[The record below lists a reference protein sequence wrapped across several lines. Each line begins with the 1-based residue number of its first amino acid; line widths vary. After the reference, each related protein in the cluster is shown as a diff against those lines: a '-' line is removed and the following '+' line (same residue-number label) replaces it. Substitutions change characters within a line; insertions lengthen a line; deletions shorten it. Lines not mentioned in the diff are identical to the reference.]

1 MHHIGRGALTVS
13 DYVRYCANVSRPPLE
28 PPEDASGHDLNA
40 GMDSTAGVNGSAGI
54 RRNPG
59 ANDGDAA
66 SSIQRRP
73 VGIAI
78 LSGIVAAEA
87 TALLVAA
94 ASFVIQLVS
103 RAPTGSFWSAVFL
116 LVLLL
121 AFSAWLYA
129 MAYFLF
135 RAFRWPR
142 AGAFLAQLFVL
153 TLGFPALTGGLTF
166 IGLLMLIP
174 AATAIVLLFDKRVV
188 RFASRSGGGPPAL

>member
-1 MHHIGRGALTVS
+1 MNS
-13 DYVRYCANVSRPPLE
+13 
-28 PPEDASGHDLNA
+28 NA
-40 GMDSTAGVNGSAGI
+40 GTNSKAGI
-54 RRNPG
+54 RRGSGNSNGPV
-59 ANDGDAA
+59 ADGTLK
-66 SSIQRRP
+66 RP

-78 LSGIVAAEA
+78 LSGILAAEA

-94 ASFVIQLVS
+94 VWFIIGLASG
-103 RAPTGSFWSAVFL
+103 APVGSFWSAVFL

-153 TLGFPALTGGLTF
+153 TLGFPALTGGLTVV
-166 IGLLMLIP
+166 GLLMLIP

-188 RFASRSGGGPPAL
+188 GFASRSSGGPPTL

>member
-1 MHHIGRGALTVS
+1 MHHIDRRALTVS

-28 PPEDASGHDLNA
+28 PPEDASGDARDAGLNSNA
-40 GMDSTAGVNGSAGI
+40 GLRHSSGNSNGHA
-54 RRNPG
+54 
-59 ANDGDAA
+59 AA
-66 SSIQRRP
+66 STLKRP

-78 LSGIVAAEA
+78 LSGILAAEA

-94 ASFVIQLVS
+94 AWFIIGLVS
-103 RAPTGSFWSAVFL
+103 GAPVGSFWSAVFL

-121 AFSAWLYA
+121 AFSAWLLA

-153 TLGFPALTGGLTF
+153 ILGFPALTGGLTVV
-166 IGLLMLIP
+166 GLLMLIP

-188 RFASRSGGGPPAL
+188 GFASRSSGGPPAL

>member
-1 MHHIGRGALTVS
+1 MHHIVQGALTVS

-28 PPEDASGHDLNA
+28 PPEDASGDARDAGMNSKPGMNSNA
-40 GMDSTAGVNGSAGI
+40 GI
-54 RRNPG
+54 HRRPVS
-59 ANDGDAA
+59 NDGAA
-66 SSIQRRP
+66 AGSRLTRP

-78 LSGIVAAEA
+78 LSSILAAEA

-94 ASFVIQLVS
+94 VWFIIGLVS
-103 RAPTGSFWSAVFL
+103 GAPTGSFWSAVFL

-121 AFSAWLYA
+121 VFSAWLYA

-153 TLGFPALTGGLTF
+153 TLGFPALTGGLTVV
-166 IGLLMLIP
+166 GLLMLVP

-188 RFASRSGGGPPAL
+188 SFASRTGGGPPAL

>member
-1 MHHIGRGALTVS
+1 MHHIDWGALTVS
-13 DYVRYCANVSRPPLE
+13 DYVRYCANVSRPPVE
-28 PPEDASGHDLNA
+28 PPEDASGDARDAGLNSNSGLNSNARIGRSSAIGSGHAA
-40 GMDSTAGVNGSAGI
+40 GSTL
-54 RRNPG
+54 
-59 ANDGDAA
+59 
-66 SSIQRRP
+66 QRP

-78 LSGIVAAEA
+78 LSGILAAEA

-94 ASFVIQLVS
+94 VWFIIGLVS
-103 RAPTGSFWSAVFL
+103 GAPIGSFWSAVFL

-153 TLGFPALTGGLTF
+153 TLGFPALTGGLTVV
-166 IGLLMLIP
+166 GLLMLIP

-188 RFASRSGGGPPAL
+188 GFASRTRGGPPAL

>member
-1 MHHIGRGALTVS
+1 
-13 DYVRYCANVSRPPLE
+13 
-28 PPEDASGHDLNA
+28 
-40 GMDSTAGVNGSAGI
+40 MDSSAGGNGSAGT
-54 RRNPG
+54 RRDPG
-59 ANDGDAA
+59 VSDGNAA
-66 SSIQRRP
+66 GSAQRRP

-78 LSGIVAAEA
+78 LSGILAAEA

-103 RAPTGSFWSAVFL
+103 GAPTGSFWSAVFL

-153 TLGFPALTGGLTF
+153 TLGFPALAGGLTL

-188 RFASRSGGGPPAL
+188 SFASRSGGGPPAV

>member
-1 MHHIGRGALTVS
+1 MHHIDRRALTVS

-28 PPEDASGHDLNA
+28 PPEDASGDSRDAGLN
-40 GMDSTAGVNGSAGI
+40 SSAGL
-54 RRNPG
+54 RRSSGNSNG
-59 ANDGDAA
+59 HAAA
-66 SSIQRRP
+66 STLKRP

-78 LSGIVAAEA
+78 LSGILAAEA

-94 ASFVIQLVS
+94 AWFIIGLVS
-103 RAPTGSFWSAVFL
+103 GAPVGSFWSAVFL

-121 AFSAWLYA
+121 AFSAWLLA

-153 TLGFPALTGGLTF
+153 ILGFPALTGGLTVV
-166 IGLLMLIP
+166 GLLMLIP

-188 RFASRSGGGPPAL
+188 GFASRSSGGPPAL